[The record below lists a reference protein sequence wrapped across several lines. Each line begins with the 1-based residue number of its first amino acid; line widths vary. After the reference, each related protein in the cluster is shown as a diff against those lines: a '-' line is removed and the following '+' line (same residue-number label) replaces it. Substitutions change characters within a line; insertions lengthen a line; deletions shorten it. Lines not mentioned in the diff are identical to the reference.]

1 MPAHNRPT
9 QKTLTEKH
17 AVELSRNNRTTQPE
31 PHKPQ
36 PRTRPEQPTKKQAT
50 RIPTSHHRETVTRAS
65 LVDLPS
71 GSKPLS
77 GSSGGT
83 GGAPH
88 GDSPST
94 ACSLVTADRRLDYCR
109 PGPIRS
115 QNRILSASEGRTGV
129 KPPRRERWGPFP
141 TALFR
146 CQPPCGS
153 SKNTTPVDLDA
164 QIGWPCGDGTAR
176 RSGRRRRSCPFSS
189 DRTGPIGRTRAPR
202 RRLGRGPSVLGRN
215 RTVPHEERPRRH
227 PAGPEGNRGSG
238 RPRERRS
245 TNGQRPRSPSERSG
259 RGPGPRR
266 ARPLPGNTRR
276 ARDERARPRRNG
288 PRRRG

>member
-129 KPPRRERWGPFP
+129 GPLVENDGDRFRRP
-141 TALFR
+141 
-146 CQPPCGS
+146 S
-153 SKNTTPVDLDA
+153 SGVSRRA
-164 QIGWPCGDGTAR
+164 AAR
-176 RSGRRRRSCPFSS
+176 RTLPPSTGTRKSGGPAA
-189 DRTGPIGRTRAPR
+189 TGPPDGAAAEDGRAPR
-202 RRLGRGPSVLGRN
+202 
-215 RTVPHEERPRRH
+215 
-227 PAGPEGNRGSG
+227 
-238 RPRERRS
+238 
-245 TNGQRPRSPSERSG
+245 Q
-259 RGPGPRR
+259 
-266 ARPLPGNTRR
+266 
-276 ARDERARPRRNG
+276 
-288 PRRRG
+288 

>member
-1 MPAHNRPT
+1 MRLTAIPRRPLVLLSPPT
-9 QKTLTEKH
+9 GGSTTVDPVRSGVKT
-17 AVELSRNNRTTQPE
+17 
-31 PHKPQ
+31 
-36 PRTRPEQPTKKQAT
+36 
-50 RIPTSHHRETVTRAS
+50 
-65 LVDLPS
+65 
-71 GSKPLS
+71 
-77 GSSGGT
+77 GSS
-83 GGAPH
+83 P
-88 GDSPST
+88 
-94 ACSLVTADRRLDYCR
+94 R
-109 PGPIRS
+109 PR
-115 QNRILSASEGRTGV
+115 GRTGV